1 MMTRREKLHPLLLA
15 YRTLANLWFIGAVNL
30 GVTLMIIRRVS
41 EEKVDLTMSWA
52 TMAMDQVIIAAG
64 WVLVT
69 IGVKHR
75 REDKAQW
82 SRIERNQGELLE
94 LLRAHHQTSIAQQ
107 TKLEEIETILDLRIP
122 KVAS

>member
-1 MMTRREKLHPLLLA
+1 MVKRERLHPLLVA
-15 YRTLANLWFIGAVNL
+15 YRVLANIWFILTVNL
-30 GVTLMIIRRVS
+30 GMAVMIIRRVS

-75 REDKAQW
+75 REDRAQLA
-82 SRIERNQGELLE
+82 RIERKLDALLN
-94 LLRAHHQTSIAQQ
+94 A
-107 TKLEEIETILDLRIP
+107 LEVAPCSP
-122 KVAS
+122 KP